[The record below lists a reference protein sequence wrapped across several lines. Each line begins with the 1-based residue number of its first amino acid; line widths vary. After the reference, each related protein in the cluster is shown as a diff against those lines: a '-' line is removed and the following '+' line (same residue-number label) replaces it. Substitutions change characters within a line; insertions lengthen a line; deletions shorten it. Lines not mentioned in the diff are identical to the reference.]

1 MDDFIGIFDSGI
13 GGLTVYSKIVEAF
26 KNENIVY
33 IFSLFSKRQCI
44 TGSRCFYIL
53 LVFVNI
59 KV

>member
-33 IFSLFSKRQCI
+33 LADTKNCPYGTKDLSLVREI
-44 TGSRCFYIL
+44 H
-53 LVFVNI
+53 
-59 KV
+59 